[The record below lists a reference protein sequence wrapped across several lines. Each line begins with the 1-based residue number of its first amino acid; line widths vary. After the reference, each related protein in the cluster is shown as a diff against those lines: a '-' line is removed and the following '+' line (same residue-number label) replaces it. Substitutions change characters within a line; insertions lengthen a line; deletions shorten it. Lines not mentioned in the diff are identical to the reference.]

1 MSVRQVIYWF
11 SVRISTKQD
20 DYYISYLKSQNIRAR

>member
-20 DYYISYLKSQNIRAR
+20 DYYIRYLKRQNIRSR